1 MVVAIIS
8 VKLIADTIFIV
19 VVTITVIATAAVTAT
34 AVVYI
39 SYFYSPANLSLQP

>member
-19 VVTITVIATAAVTAT
+19 VVIITVIATATVTAT
-34 AVVYI
+34 AVVHI
-39 SYFYSPANLSLQP
+39 SYFYSPINLSLQP